1 MPLLLPMVLLQP
13 LPLPLP
19 LCFRIAGRRQAARSA
34 AGRGVVSCLLSPI
47 PSHLISSRLASS
59 ESASIRGFAFCAAKL
74 KVIFKDLSRICSII
88 VGILTPQEDA
98 SSSCPAFP
106 PLPFFNVVFLYFIS
120 VLDSDYKL
128 ILIRVIYIAAT
139 YRTVSSPP
147 SLPLSLSH
155 LQRTLS
161 LPHYPPTRP
170 CLEQSFELPRV
181 IKLSR
186 VYRVR

>member
-1 MPLLLPMVLLQP
+1 MVLLLP
-13 LPLPLP
+13 LPLALP
-19 LCFRIAGRRQAARSA
+19 LCFRLAVRRQEARSA
-34 AGRGVVSCLLSPI
+34 AGRGVVSCLPSPA
-47 PSHLISSRLASS
+47 PSAVPFHLISSRLASS

-106 PLPFFNVVFLYFIS
+106 PPPFFNVVFLYFIS

-147 SLPLSLSH
+147 SLPLSATFSALSVYH
-155 LQRTLS
+155 TTPL
-161 LPHYPPTRP
+161 TRP
-170 CLEQSFELPRV
+170 CLGQSFELPRV